1 MEGKLPVQGTAH
13 PTHLSRTCRVSA
25 HGGAAWV
32 TPSLCAH
39 MLWPLELSWF
49 FPAKILPVPASFL
62 PLKTAEV
69 PTCLDLRPP
78 EMGHNPPPPPR
89 TSSASSPAHDKP
101 PCPKGTVSC
110 LLSSAHVGSLAR
122 DAHSFQSFPRKH
134 LFMCQN
140 PAQMTPPL

>member
-13 PTHLSRTCRVSA
+13 PTHPFRTCRVSA

-49 FPAKILPVPASFL
+49 FPAKILPIPASFL

-69 PTCLDLRPP
+69 PTCLALRPP
-78 EMGHNPPPPPR
+78 KMGHNPAPCHGPAQLLLQHMTNHLVPR
-89 TSSASSPAHDKP
+89 ARFRASSSLHTSVPLP
-101 PCPKGTVSC
+101 GTLIPSKVFPENISSC
-110 LLSSAHVGSLAR
+110 VKIQL
-122 DAHSFQSFPRKH
+122 K
-134 LFMCQN
+134 
-140 PAQMTPPL
+140 